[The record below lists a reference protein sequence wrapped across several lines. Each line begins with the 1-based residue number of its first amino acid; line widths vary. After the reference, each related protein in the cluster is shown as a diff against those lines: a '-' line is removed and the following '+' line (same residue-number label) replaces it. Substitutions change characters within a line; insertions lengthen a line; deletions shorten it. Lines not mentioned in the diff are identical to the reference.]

1 MLIRIQRGSS
11 VPISRQIDAQIRAQI
26 LSGSLRPED
35 QLPSV
40 RQLARELAVNVN
52 TVARVYERLGA
63 EKFIELRHGDGTYV
77 ASRSKR
83 AVSSELTERR
93 REFSRE
99 LDALVRR
106 GLMLGITAAEL
117 SQRLAESIERARQDT
132 SLVDCPYSRERGFL
146 MNHPCAISI
155 QHLRQGYGKQ
165 VVLNDVSLEIPHGQ
179 TFALLGRNGAGK
191 TTLIRTL
198 LGLMAPKS
206 GAVEVLGLTPAIQPI
221 EVRRRIG
228 YLAEDQAMYG
238 WMTAEE
244 LGRFLTPF
252 YPTWDVRLANDL
264 LDRFGVPRRTRIKHL
279 SKGQNVR
286 LGLAL
291 ALSHQ
296 SEIVVLD
303 DPTLGLDPIS
313 RKQFNRDVIEYLQAE
328 KRTVFYSSH
337 LLYEVEAVADAVGI
351 LDQGRI
357 VRMGCT
363 EDLQREIKRV
373 VLPVEAAAKCPKP
386 EKLLDVEKRRREC
399 CHHAGRLGPVDRRL
413 AGGRRRTRRRG
424 FEFG

>member
-1 MLIRIQRGSS
+1 
-11 VPISRQIDAQIRAQI
+11 
-26 LSGSLRPED
+26 
-35 QLPSV
+35 
-40 RQLARELAVNVN
+40 
-52 TVARVYERLGA
+52 
-63 EKFIELRHGDGTYV
+63 
-77 ASRSKR
+77 
-83 AVSSELTERR
+83 
-93 REFSRE
+93 
-99 LDALVRR
+99 
-106 GLMLGITAAEL
+106 
-117 SQRLAESIERARQDT
+117 
-132 SLVDCPYSRERGFL
+132 

-252 YPTWDVRLANDL
+252 YPAWDVHLANDL

-286 LGLAL
+286 LGLVL

-313 RKQFNRDVIEYLQAE
+313 RKQFNRDVVEYLQPE

-351 LDQGRI
+351 LDQKRI
-357 VRMGCT
+357 VRMGYT

-373 VLPVEAAAKCPKP
+373 VLPVEAATKCQKP
-386 EKLLDVEKRRREC
+386 EKLLDVVKNGASVIITLDDSAQWIANLRT
-399 CHHAGRLGPVDRRL
+399 AGVEHVVEDLSLDDIFEAYVIGRVDGWPGQSLLPV
-413 AGGRRRTRRRG
+413 AAIA
-424 FEFG
+424 

>member
-1 MLIRIQRGSS
+1 MRLPHES
-11 VPISRQIDAQIRAQI
+11 
-26 LSGSLRPED
+26 SLRN
-35 QLPSV
+35 
-40 RQLARELAVNVN
+40 R
-52 TVARVYERLGA
+52 
-63 EKFIELRHGDGTYV
+63 
-77 ASRSKR
+77 
-83 AVSSELTERR
+83 
-93 REFSRE
+93 
-99 LDALVRR
+99 
-106 GLMLGITAAEL
+106 
-117 SQRLAESIERARQDT
+117 
-132 SLVDCPYSRERGFL
+132 
-146 MNHPCAISI
+146 I

-206 GAVEVLGLTPAIQPI
+206 GTVEVLGLNPDVQPI

-244 LGRFLTPF
+244 LGRFLMPF

-286 LGLAL
+286 LGLVL

-313 RKQFNRDVIEYLQAE
+313 RKQFNRDVVEYLQAE

-357 VRMGCT
+357 VRMGRT

-373 VLPVEAAAKCPKP
+373 VLPVEAVRDRPKP
-386 EKLLDVEKRRREC
+386 EKLLDIERDGASVVVTLDDSARWIADLRADGVEHVVEDLSLDDIFEAYVIGRVDGWPGQSPLPVA
-399 CHHAGRLGPVDRRL
+399 AG
-413 AGGRRRTRRRG
+413 A
-424 FEFG
+424 

>member
-1 MLIRIQRGSS
+1 
-11 VPISRQIDAQIRAQI
+11 
-26 LSGSLRPED
+26 
-35 QLPSV
+35 
-40 RQLARELAVNVN
+40 
-52 TVARVYERLGA
+52 
-63 EKFIELRHGDGTYV
+63 
-77 ASRSKR
+77 
-83 AVSSELTERR
+83 
-93 REFSRE
+93 
-99 LDALVRR
+99 
-106 GLMLGITAAEL
+106 
-117 SQRLAESIERARQDT
+117 
-132 SLVDCPYSRERGFL
+132 
-146 MNHPCAISI
+146 MNHQCAIAV
-155 QHLRQGYGKQ
+155 QHLRQGYGKHD
-165 VVLNDVSLEIPHGQ
+165 VLDDVSLEIPYGQ

-198 LGLMAPKS
+198 LGLMPPKS
-206 GAVEVLGLTPAIQPI
+206 GTIEVLGLNPAVKMI

-252 YPTWDVRLANDL
+252 YPTWDVRLAGDL
-264 LDRFGVPRRTRIKHL
+264 LDRFGVPRRTRIKYL

-286 LGLAL
+286 LGLVLAL
-291 ALSHQ
+291 AHQ

-373 VLPVEAAAKCPKP
+373 VLPTKAVANRPKP
-386 EKLLDVEKRRREC
+386 EKLLDVAKDGTNVVVTLDDSVRWIADLRADSVQYVVEDLSLDEIFEAFVIGRVDGWPGPSPLL
-399 CHHAGRLGPVDRRL
+399 HAAV
-413 AGGRRRTRRRG
+413 A
-424 FEFG
+424 